1 MVHSLHSRHTK
12 TNYIC
17 AGIFSCVIAGCDLC
31 ALTIKGN
38 VMGHAIRGSSDP
50 DSDSVVVVV

>member
-38 VMGHAIRGSSDP
+38 VGHAIRGSSDP